1 MLRFYSLWT
10 LIGLF
15 WLTPAYASDT
25 NCRLVLE
32 SGTRTQLNDVYV
44 HSFVNSDSRTLYLY
58 SRTAKEMNVDMST
71 VFKAEPSNGGGSHVR
86 INPLKGPVIIS
97 SNVGNR
103 PMSSA
108 GSADPLAPPQ
118 EPGQMSEVPAG
129 PWEAAAF
136 VNRFASLSPD
146 RTELPTDLYAD
157 TRCATGACEVVIYGQ
172 SVESDLGHLPVDRID
187 LALTVFRH
195 RMTELGKLKNMKY
208 VVGIENRGPEAGAS
222 QKHPHGQIY
231 ALDYV
236 PPKIQ
241 MELKKQRDHYKQ
253 TGRTLIGD
261 MARAEI
267 ADGRRIVYSSQHVVA
282 FVPIAPD
289 MPFEVWIVP
298 LRPASQPQVTKMSE
312 LTSEEQLEI
321 AKALKSVITR
331 YDSLWPG
338 VKMPYNMGIIQ
349 GPTDGRS
356 HPEAHLRIELRPE
369 KRAADKLKIRGGV
382 EEAVGVENP
391 AGVPEDMA
399 KALRAAIVEKD

>member
-10 LIGLF
+10 LIGLLS
-15 WLTPAYASDT
+15 LTQAYASAI
-25 NCRLVLE
+25 NCKTVLE
-32 SGTRTQLNDVYV
+32 TGTLTKINGIYV
-44 HSFVNSDSRTLYLY
+44 HKFQNSDSRTLYLY
-58 SRTAKEMNVDMST
+58 SKTLKQMQVDMST
-71 VFKAEPSNGGGSHVR
+71 VFKAEPSNGSGSHVR

-118 EPGQMSEVPAG
+118 APGQMSEVPAG

-146 RTELPTDLYAD
+146 RTELPTDLYSP
-157 TRCATGACEVVIYGQ
+157 TRCAIGACEVVIYGQ
-172 SVESDLGHLPVDRID
+172 SVESDLGHLSVDRID

-236 PPKIQ
+236 PPKIKA
-241 MELKKQRDHYKQ
+241 ELKKQRDHYKQ

-261 MARAEI
+261 MTRAEI
-267 ADGRRIVYSSQHVVA
+267 ADGRRMIYQGTHVVA

-298 LRPASQPQVTKMSE
+298 LRPSSQPQVAKMDE
-312 LTSEEQLEI
+312 LTPEEQLDM

-338 VKMPYNMGIIQ
+338 SKMPYNMGIIQ

-369 KRAADKLKIRGGV
+369 KRAADKYKIRGGV
-382 EEAVGVENP
+382 EESIGVENP

-399 KALRAAIVEKD
+399 KALRDVQVP